1 MIPKFWFC
9 NDLKIAWLQI
19 SSVLWEN
26 CSRSKVPDKEQDPY
40 NWNDNLSK
48 LLIGIVTILE
58 PDMEF
63 DKYFT
68 QVKNHSSCFVKT
80 IS

>member
-1 MIPKFWFC
+1 MYCGKTAVGPT
-9 NDLKIAWLQI
+9 
-19 SSVLWEN
+19 
-26 CSRSKVPDKEQDPY
+26 SKVPDKEQDPY

-68 QVKNHSSCFVKT
+68 PVRLQYF
-80 IS
+80 IR

>member
-1 MIPKFWFC
+1 MISKFRFC

-26 CSRSKVPDKEQDPY
+26 CSRSKVPIKEQDPY

-48 LLIGIVTILE
+48 LLIEIVTVLE
-58 PDMEF
+58 PDVEF
-63 DKYFT
+63 VKYFT
-68 QVKNHSSCFVKT
+68 SVRL
-80 IS
+80 